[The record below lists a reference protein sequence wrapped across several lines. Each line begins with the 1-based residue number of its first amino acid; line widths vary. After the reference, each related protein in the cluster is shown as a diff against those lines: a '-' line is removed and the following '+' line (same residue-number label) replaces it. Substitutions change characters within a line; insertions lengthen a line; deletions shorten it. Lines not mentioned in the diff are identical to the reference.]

1 MLRRTRL
8 GALFTLVAL
17 VATAAF
23 ATTAM
28 ATPSKSS
35 PCDGCH
41 GGGGATIST
50 TLVSTVGGIATY
62 NVSAPGASAIALFN
76 GPTKIGIVTGQ
87 ITVPVGAT
95 YTLYAVTGPT
105 EADGLGST
113 TVSPVAVVDPPA
125 DVTAPVTTS
134 DAAATY
140 VNVAAINLTATDAG
154 SGVATTYY
162 RVDGGTETAGKA
174 IAVSTLGA
182 HTISFWSVDVAGNI
196 ETPKT
201 ASFTITAITPPTDAT
216 APVTTSDAKPSYV
229 GTATIAL
236 TATDAGSGVASTFYT
251 LDAVT
256 ETAGTT
262 IVVPTV
268 GTHTIT
274 FWSVDVAGNV
284 ETPKTANFAI
294 TPVIVV
300 PPVDAIAPVTTSD
313 AKASYVGTATIALTA
328 TDAGSGV
335 AATFYTLDAG
345 VQTTGT
351 AIAVSTVGTHTV
363 TFWSA
368 DKAGNIE
375 AATTA
380 TFTITPVIV
389 VPPVESGTI
398 TTTIS
403 IHAQHGHGHWSHW
416 NRHRGHRSMT
426 VITLFGKL
434 TPSASHQ
441 PVSLFVMK
449 PGSTTWE
456 LVKVLST
463 NRSRNRHN
471 STWDYRLAARTRG
484 VYQFQVKFAGTDSLS
499 ASVSKIIT
507 VKVH

>member
-105 EADGLGST
+105 EADGIGST

-201 ASFTITAITPPTDAT
+201 ASFTITAITPPADAT
-216 APVTTSDAKPSYV
+216 APVTTSDAKP
-229 GTATIAL
+229 
-236 TATDAGSGVASTFYT
+236 
-251 LDAVT
+251 
-256 ETAGTT
+256 
-262 IVVPTV
+262 
-268 GTHTIT
+268 
-274 FWSVDVAGNV
+274 
-284 ETPKTANFAI
+284 
-294 TPVIVV
+294 
-300 PPVDAIAPVTTSD
+300 
-313 AKASYVGTATIALTA
+313 SYVGTATIALTA